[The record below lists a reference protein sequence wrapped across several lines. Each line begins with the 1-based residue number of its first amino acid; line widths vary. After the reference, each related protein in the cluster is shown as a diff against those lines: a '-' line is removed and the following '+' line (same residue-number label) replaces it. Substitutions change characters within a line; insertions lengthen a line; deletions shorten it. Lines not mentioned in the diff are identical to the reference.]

1 VKPWVFNNHRAGC
14 LAKGNCPRPPPQPCS
29 LPILRVFDYARSIF
43 IHPHLKAAR
52 GLQFSL
58 VNTDGRAWP
67 DAAKSSGRKGTGLAA
82 FNLTLYNHI
91 SLFPYDKNGFL
102 DGFKKTK
109 SQPKQ
114 SEILCRVFSSTFQ
127 SKPTKSHSTEEQG
140 EVHCAGLKP
149 TVPSRLSLQ
158 LWNTSVWHRS
168 CREELPLTG
177 WDRRAEMTLWD
188 LTTGEEQSFHTV
200 CLSLFRAYQSHRLCH
215 TKERFLLS
223 TPES

>member
-1 VKPWVFNNHRAGC
+1 MG
-14 LAKGNCPRPPPQPCS
+14 
-29 LPILRVFDYARSIF
+29 
-43 IHPHLKAAR
+43 LK
-52 GLQFSL
+52 
-58 VNTDGRAWP
+58 
-67 DAAKSSGRKGTGLAA
+67 
-82 FNLTLYNHI
+82 
-91 SLFPYDKNGFL
+91 
-102 DGFKKTK
+102 KKTK

-127 SKPTKSHSTEEQG
+127 SKPTKSHSTEERG

-168 CREELPLTG
+168 CREKLPLTG

-223 TPES
+223 TPKRADSSQRPHSARGPQPGFSWGYSTTASVCSRLQSRWTSAGLRAILRASLAVDPYRCVSHGHSSFN